1 MICLNEEPIFLA
13 GVARHEEWPGY
24 GRTASWERIKSDFLQ
39 IRELYV
45 NMVRTGH
52 YPNHIYT
59 FIMLDR
65 LGLTAMSE
73 IPLWQFETH
82 HYQIQEKRKISYQM
96 WREMVFSNFNR
107 PSIIDR
113 KSTRLNS
120 SHVSISYAV
129 FCLKKKK

>member
-1 MICLNEEPIFLA
+1 FRDTPIAMCSHPLHSLHLSLSFLLHHPPHTYLHLLSLHDA
-13 GVARHEEWPGY
+13 LP
-24 GRTASWERIKSDFLQ
+24 IL
-39 IRELYV
+39 
-45 NMVRTGH
+45 
-52 YPNHIYT
+52 
-59 FIMLDR
+59 
-65 LGLTAMSE
+65 SE

-82 HYQIQEKRKISYQM
+82 HYQIQEKRQISYQM